1 MAAQLARMFCSL
13 PIVRM
18 TVPPTPTTAAHVLLL
33 IGVPNDHSPPNI
45 HRPRFT
51 QQDRRRRLCSCSRL
65 LYMWLSTSPDVA
77 PASAKVIPH
86 HSSHTSIADDTPC
99 SSCVPL
105 QEHDI
110 TDVAL
115 VGANEILSH
124 GCVRAQPQTARI
136 DGMLRR
142 RVARSDGSPI
152 FRRASQ
158 EEPTSSS
165 LHSQPSSESAD
176 RAHGSPRTVPGAT
189 HTVSTIAT
197 REGETCA
204 GLCAF
209 TSK

>member
-1 MAAQLARMFCSL
+1 MFYFSSACQTITLLPTSIDRGSLNRTNVDACAVAQDCSTC
-13 PIVRM
+13 RCR
-18 TVPPTPTTAAHVLLL
+18 H
-33 IGVPNDHSPPNI
+33 
-45 HRPRFT
+45 HR
-51 QQDRRRRLCSCSRL
+51 
-65 LYMWLSTSPDVA
+65 MWLPRLQKSSRTIPRTQASRTTHRAAPVSRCRSMTSPT
-77 PASAKVIPH
+77 
-86 HSSHTSIADDTPC
+86 SHLLEQMTF
-99 SSCVPL
+99 
-105 QEHDI
+105 
-110 TDVAL
+110 
-115 VGANEILSH
+115 LSH
-124 GCVRAQPQTARI
+124 GCVRAQPQTARFE
-136 DGMLRR
+136 GMLRR